1 MEDRRPHPGVV
12 RGWLLK
18 ERADYWDESDALEFS
33 ASRMEEDGVDN
44 VNEEDIKQ
52 LWNDL
57 DDQDEVNLNNV
68 EEERIEI
75 AHSLGINIYEVS
87 EFADAGLG
95 STADYLLGDG
105 KRSIDDISLEANQS
119 GLSDSDL
126 RMVLEGFYDEWL
138 EVDEIARKIG
148 LEGDYRENPSAQT
161 IKRRLAKAGV
171 ETPSDDEL
179 EMRRD
184 PEKKYVDQIFHKAKN
199 KFMYGWK
206 SAPEIEEE
214 LGLQE
219 REVSV
224 AEVLQSRG
232 IDAKEDPSKIGRDEP
247 GPQER
252 FRESSPQGLAT
263 DYEVTEEV
271 EDRHLMALMIDEGIN
286 SKQGITAVYNEF
298 HDPEDPA
305 TYREVER
312 KIKEV
317 DEIKK
322 RKTQDGTVYELES
335 DVNSILEPHVKASIY
350 SVHGES

>member
-33 ASRMEEDGVDN
+33 ASRMEEDGVDD

-105 KRSIDDISLEANQS
+105 KRSIDDISLEGNQS

-148 LEGDYRENPSAQT
+148 LEG
-161 IKRRLAKAGV
+161 
-171 ETPSDDEL
+171 
-179 EMRRD
+179 
-184 PEKKYVDQIFHKAKN
+184 
-199 KFMYGWK
+199 
-206 SAPEIEEE
+206 
-214 LGLQE
+214 GLQ
-219 REVSV
+219 RESLSTNNK
-224 AEVLQSRG
+224 EKTRKSRG
-232 IDAKEDPSKIGRDEP
+232 
-247 GPQER
+247 
-252 FRESSPQGLAT
+252 
-263 DYEVTEEV
+263 
-271 EDRHLMALMIDEGIN
+271 
-286 SKQGITAVYNEF
+286 
-298 HDPEDPA
+298 
-305 TYREVER
+305 
-312 KIKEV
+312 
-317 DEIKK
+317 
-322 RKTQDGTVYELES
+322 
-335 DVNSILEPHVKASIY
+335 
-350 SVHGES
+350 